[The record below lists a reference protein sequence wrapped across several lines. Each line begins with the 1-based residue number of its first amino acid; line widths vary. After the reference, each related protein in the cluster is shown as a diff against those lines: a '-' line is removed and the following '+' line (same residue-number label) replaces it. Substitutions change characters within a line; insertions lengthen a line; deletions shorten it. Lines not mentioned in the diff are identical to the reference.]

1 VGSTPTASAK
11 EHNMTHQQ
19 YTDKLKRRRLLIE
32 LIILTPEQ
40 TEELSI
46 LSKEVAAYEVSIQT
60 KKRN

>member
-1 VGSTPTASAK
+1 
-11 EHNMTHQQ
+11 MTHQQ